1 MLAEHLKD
9 TLSALAELRVDFVF
23 SSLIKSPKS
32 EKVNLLVLF
41 GVHFSIQ
48 LT

>member
-9 TLSALAELRVDFVF
+9 TLSASAELQVDFVF

-32 EKVNLLVLF
+32 EKVNFLVLIR
-41 GVHFSIQ
+41 VHFSIQ